1 MCSLWDWVVNDAI
14 AMAWAR
20 WGTIGAGKTLACGL
34 DGAIGGDR
42 RGIDGLM
49 EEGMRRT
56 REWEGHGEGWSY
68 RGNFSIGSY
77 NKPILNTSGQELK
90 RNNLVWFLQ
99 KMVIKTSRLEPKK
112 DI

>member
-1 MCSLWDWVVNDAI
+1 
-14 AMAWAR
+14 MAWAR

-56 REWEGHGEGWSY
+56 RE
-68 RGNFSIGSY
+68 
-77 NKPILNTSGQELK
+77 
-90 RNNLVWFLQ
+90 
-99 KMVIKTSRLEPKK
+99 
-112 DI
+112 